1 MIPVLAHS
9 HTTAVPDVHWTDRR
23 RSLPA
28 WDWYPGIHQSGS
40 NYAGHRY
47 TGSVF
52 LQPPRHLLTYSAGS
66 TGGSSTHQHKY
77 GFQYGGY
84 YRDIALEQ
92 NGNSGLLNYSNSS
105 DFSLTGGG
113 SSAGSYT
120 AEINNG
126 SESAMKTTSMSH
138 YRMTANTSATSTLPP
153 YLAVY
158 VWKRVS

>member
-1 MIPVLAHS
+1 MSKAIQFRNRNNEKV
-9 HTTAVPDVHWTDRR
+9 
-23 RSLPA
+23 
-28 WDWYPGIHQSGS
+28 YPCPYYPI
-40 NYAGHRY
+40 
-47 TGSVF
+47 GSVYISVNSTNPSTYFGGTWEQIKDRF
-52 LQPPRHLLTYSAGS
+52 LLCCGSTYSAGS
-66 TGGSSTHQHKY
+66 TGGSTTHQHKY

-84 YRDIALEQ
+84 YRDVALES
-92 NGNSGLLNYSNSS
+92 NGNCGLLNYSNSS

-126 SESAMKTTSMSH
+126 SESAMKSTSMSH
-138 YRMTANTSATSTLPP
+138 YRMTAKTRATSTLPP

>member
-1 MIPVLAHS
+1 MSKAIQFKNRNNEKVYPCPYYPV
-9 HTTAVPDVHWTDRR
+9 
-23 RSLPA
+23 
-28 WDWYPGIHQSGS
+28 
-40 NYAGHRY
+40 
-47 TGSVF
+47 GSVYISVNNTNPTTYFGGTWEQIKDRF
-52 LQPPRHLLTYSAGS
+52 LLCCGSTYAAGS
-66 TGGSSTHQHKY
+66 TGGSKTHQHKY
-77 GFQYGGY
+77 GFQYGGF

-126 SESAMKTTSMSH
+126 SESAMKSTSMSH

>member
-1 MIPVLAHS
+1 MQVIAGKIVLAFYLS
-9 HTTAVPDVHWTDRR
+9 INNTNPSTYFGGAWEQIKDR
-23 RSLPA
+23 
-28 WDWYPGIHQSGS
+28 
-40 NYAGHRY
+40 
-47 TGSVF
+47 F
-52 LQPPRHLLTYSAGS
+52 LLCCGNTYSAGS

>member
-1 MIPVLAHS
+1 MSKAIQFRNKNNEKIYPCPYYPV
-9 HTTAVPDVHWTDRR
+9 
-23 RSLPA
+23 
-28 WDWYPGIHQSGS
+28 
-40 NYAGHRY
+40 
-47 TGSVF
+47 GSVYISVNNTNPSTYFGGSWEQIKDKF
-52 LQPPRHLLTYSAGS
+52 LLCCGSTYSAGS
-66 TGGSSTHQHKY
+66 TGGSTTHQHKY

-84 YRDIALEQ
+84 YRDVALEQ

-126 SESAMKTTSMSH
+126 SESSMKSTSMSH

>member
-1 MIPVLAHS
+1 MSKAIQFRNKNNEKIYPCPYYPV
-9 HTTAVPDVHWTDRR
+9 
-23 RSLPA
+23 
-28 WDWYPGIHQSGS
+28 
-40 NYAGHRY
+40 
-47 TGSVF
+47 GSVYISVNNTNPTTYFGGTWEQIKDRF
-52 LQPPRHLLTYSAGS
+52 LLCCGSTYSAGS
-66 TGGSSTHQHKY
+66 TGGSTTHQHKY

-84 YRDIALEQ
+84 YRDVALEQ

-126 SESAMKTTSMSH
+126 SESAMKSTSMSH

>member
-1 MIPVLAHS
+1 MSKAIQFKNRNNEKVYPCPYYPV
-9 HTTAVPDVHWTDRR
+9 
-23 RSLPA
+23 
-28 WDWYPGIHQSGS
+28 
-40 NYAGHRY
+40 
-47 TGSVF
+47 GSVYISVNNTNPTTYFGGTWEQIQDRF
-52 LQPPRHLLTYSAGS
+52 LLCCGSTYAAGS
-66 TGGSSTHQHKY
+66 TGGSTTHQHKY
-77 GFQYGGY
+77 GFQYGGF
-84 YRDIALEQ
+84 YRDVALEQ

-126 SESAMKTTSMSH
+126 SESAMKSTSMSH

>member
-1 MIPVLAHS
+1 MSKAIQFKNRNNEKVYPCPYYPV
-9 HTTAVPDVHWTDRR
+9 
-23 RSLPA
+23 
-28 WDWYPGIHQSGS
+28 
-40 NYAGHRY
+40 
-47 TGSVF
+47 GSVYISVNNTNPTTYFGGTWEQIKDRF
-52 LQPPRHLLTYSAGS
+52 LLCCGSTYSAGS
-66 TGGSSTHQHKY
+66 TGGSTTHQHKY

-84 YRDIALEQ
+84 YRDVALEQ

-113 SSAGSYT
+113 ESAGSYT

-126 SESAMKTTSMSH
+126 SESAMKSTSMSH
-138 YRMTANTSATSTLPP
+138 YRMTAKTSATSTLPP